1 MHFKTLFFI
10 LNTMIYAQVDDKYP
24 DDRNTLNDDP
34 VKNDDHN
41 HSTTTVNEHTYPT
54 YVPTSTPT
62 SDDKLTNS
70 AMMKKMSFE
79 MLFGIFVANFL

>member
-41 HSTTTVNEHTYPT
+41 HSTTVLNTYPSA
-54 YVPTSTPT
+54 PTSSPSLTPT
-62 SDDKLTNS
+62 ND

>member
-1 MHFKTLFFI
+1 
-10 LNTMIYAQVDDKYP
+10 MIYAQADDKFT

-34 VKNDDHN
+34 VKSDDHN

-62 SDDKLTNS
+62 SDDKLTNNGMAEKIS
-70 AMMKKMSFE
+70 LE
-79 MLFGIFVANFL
+79 MLFAFFLANLL